1 MAPDCRACRLRDA
14 HQRVRLAREALRLR
28 PDDALAEVRLE
39 SALVALERLDARE
52 LTREL
57 VLA

>member
-28 PDDALAEVRLE
+28 PDDALAEIRLE
-39 SALVALERLDARE
+39 SALVALERLEVPEPA
-52 LTREL
+52 LEL